1 MELRNFRRCF
11 EQQRIGRNPGLLRM
25 FLEEAAKAAPSL
37 GIRGERRTQTLQ
49 PNQLWN
55 YQSDRQVEATG

>member
-1 MELRNFRRCF
+1 MELRNFRRYF
-11 EQQRIGRNPGLLRM
+11 EQRTGKNPALQWK
-25 FLEEAAKAAPSL
+25 FHEEAAKAAPSL